1 MARKTTVSRNGVNDL
16 NLRKIRYELGDMIA
30 QYLIDDE
37 SGQVSLALLP
47 EGMQDAYDERRY
59 LTDTYEYVHAPFRV
73 PAWSAGHLCHLA
85 LGGFPQST
93 GAGGG
98 TMKHGPVCDLLKLE
112 DHRSEQK
119 DGMLIVT
126 TTLAAA
132 ERFAVVHT
140 LTWRE
145 GEQGVEMR
153 SEFINRSN
161 ETMMLDML
169 TSFSLD
175 NLSPFDQDVSADRLV
190 LHRWHGGW
198 SLEGKHITDS
208 VEKLN
213 LDRAW
218 HPAFAESERFG
229 CVGAYTTK
237 RYFPM
242 AAVEDTISGV
252 TWAAQLSCGS
262 SWQMELSRIHDGY
275 SFSGGI
281 ADFEFGHW
289 RKSVAPGETFASTT
303 AYVTVAKAA
312 AALATQRL
320 VRMHRR
326 HRTDRPPCE
335 ADLPVVFNEWCT
347 SWGFPTE
354 KEILDI
360 AERLNGLPV
369 RYIVID
375 AGWSEAEVHFLGQ
388 SGNGD
393 WILDRKSFPSGLKA
407 LSQKLAPMGLK
418 LGIWFEFE
426 VTTRGARV
434 FEKDYDAMHLKR
446 DGHVIFTGNDRTFW
460 DFRKPEVI
468 EYLTEKVI
476 HFLRDNQIGYLK
488 VDYNGDP
495 GATCDGAESGGEGIR
510 QQMLAVQTFFRKMRE
525 MLPELVIENCSSG
538 GHRLEPAMMNITSMS
553 SFSDAHESSCFPYI
567 AANVHELFLP
577 EQSQIWAVLWD
588 DMSRA
593 FMEYRLCAGFLGR
606 ICLSG
611 GLDRLHDW
619 QMDVV
624 REALAFY
631 QKVKH
636 IIKDGVSERTYACSH
651 NMYKPTGAQAV
662 VRRGDNGDVLVVAH
676 SFELN
681 APKTFDVAIPSGLK
695 LADSFGAVRGVTLH
709 EDRLTITFDNSF
721 NALALFMTPEA
732 GKK

>member
-1 MARKTTVSRNGVNDL
+1 MNDL

-59 LTDTYEYVHAPFRV
+59 LTDTYEYAHAPFRV

-242 AAVEDTISGV
+242 AAVEDTKSGV

-289 RKSVAPGETFASTT
+289 RKAVAPGETFASTT

-312 AALATQRL
+312 AALTTQRL

-326 HRTDRPPCE
+326 HRSDRPACE

-434 FEKDYDAMHLKR
+434 FEKDYDAMHLTR

-510 QQMLAVQTFFRKMRE
+510 QQMLAVQAFFRKMHE

-636 IIKDGVSERTYACSH
+636 IIKDGTSERTYACSH

-709 EDRLTITFDNSF
+709 EDRLTITFDDSF
-721 NALALFMTPEA
+721 NALALFMTPES

>member
-1 MARKTTVSRNGVNDL
+1 MK
-16 NLRKIRYELGDMIA
+16 LRKIRYALGDMTA
-30 QYLIDDE
+30 QYLVDDE

-47 EGMQDAYDERRY
+47 MGMEDKYDERRY
-59 LTDTYEYVHAPFRV
+59 WVDTYEYSHATFRI
-73 PAWSAGHLCHLA
+73 PGWSAGHLCHLA
-85 LGGFPQST
+85 LGGYPQST

-98 TMKHGPVCDLLKLE
+98 TMKHGPVCDLLALE
-112 DHRSEQK
+112 SQTSEEK
-119 DGMLIVT
+119 DGMLTVT
-126 TTLAAA
+126 TTLAAK
-132 ERFAVVHT
+132 EGFAVVHT

-145 GEQGVEMR
+145 GEQGVEMKSTFVNR
-153 SEFINRSN
+153 SEESL
-161 ETMMLDML
+161 MLDML

-175 NLSPFDQDVSADRLV
+175 NLSPFDTDVSADRLV

-198 SLEGKHITDS
+198 SIEGKHVTDS

-218 HPAFAESERFG
+218 HPGFAESERFG
-229 CVGAYTTK
+229 CVGAYPTK
-237 RYFPM
+237 RFFPM
-242 AAVEDTISGV
+242 AAVEDTVSGV
-252 TWAAQLSCGS
+252 TWAAQMACMS

-289 RKSVAPGETFASTT
+289 RKAVAPGESFESTT
-303 AYVTVAKAA
+303 AFVTVAKASA
-312 AALATQRL
+312 DQATQRL

-326 HRTDRPPCE
+326 HRADRPACE
-335 ADLPVVFNEWCT
+335 ADMPVIFNEWCT

-360 AERLNGLPV
+360 AAKIQGLPV
-369 RYIVID
+369 KYIVID
-375 AGWSEAEVHFLGQ
+375 AGWSEAEIHFLGQ

-407 LSQKLAPMGLK
+407 LSEKLKPMGLK

-434 FEKDYDAMHLKR
+434 FEKDYDHLHLQR
-446 DGHVIFTGNDRTFW
+446 DGKVIYTGNDRSFW

-476 HFLRDNQIGYLK
+476 HFLRDNDIGYLK

-495 GATCDGAESGGEGIR
+495 GATCDGAESGGEAIR
-510 QQMLAVQTFFRKMRE
+510 QQMQAVQNFFKKMHE
-525 MLPELVIENCSSG
+525 MLPDLVIENCSSG

-553 SFSDAHESSCFPYI
+553 SFSDAHESSCFPYV

-577 EQSQIWAVLWD
+577 EQSQIWSVLWD
-588 DMSRA
+588 DMDKD
-593 FMEYRLCAGFLGR
+593 FLTYRLSAGFLGR

-619 QMDVV
+619 QMDIV

-636 IIKDGVSERTYACSH
+636 IIRDGVSTRTYACSH
-651 NMYKPTGAQAV
+651 NMYKPTGAQAL
-662 VRRGDNGDVLVVAH
+662 VRQGDNGDVMVVAH
-676 SFELN
+676 SFELS
-681 APKTFDVAIPSGLK
+681 APKTFDVAIPAGM
-695 LADSFGAVRGVTLH
+695 DITGSFGDISVVH
-709 EDRLTITFDNSF
+709 KHDDHLTITFERSF
-721 NALALFMTPEA
+721 NGFVLLLE
-732 GKK
+732 KKD

>member
-1 MARKTTVSRNGVNDL
+1 MNDL

-47 EGMQDAYDERRY
+47 DGMKDSYDERRY
-59 LTDTYEYVHAPFRV
+59 LTDTYEYTHAPFRV

-119 DGMLIVT
+119 DGTLIVT
-126 TTLAAA
+126 TTFAAA
-132 ERFAVVHT
+132 EGFAVVHT

-153 SEFINRSN
+153 SEFINRSK
-161 ETMMLDML
+161 ETIMLDML

-175 NLSPFDQDVSADRLV
+175 NLSPFDQDVSVDRLV

-242 AAVEDTISGV
+242 AAVEDTKSGV

-289 RKSVAPGETFASTT
+289 CKAVAPGETFPSTT
-303 AYVTVAKAA
+303 AFVTVAKAA

-326 HRTDRPPCE
+326 HRADRPACE

-360 AERLNGLPV
+360 AERLRGLPV

-375 AGWSEAEVHFLGQ
+375 AGWSEADVHFLGQ

-434 FEKDYDAMHLKR
+434 FEKDYDAMHLTR

-468 EYLTEKVI
+468 EYLTRKVI

-510 QQMLAVQTFFRKMRE
+510 QQMLAVQAFFRKMHE

-538 GHRLEPAMMNITSMS
+538 GHRLEPALMNITSMS

-636 IIKDGVSERTYACSH
+636 IIKDGVSVRTYACSH
-651 NMYKPTGAQAV
+651 NMYKPTGTQAV

-695 LADSFGAVRGVTLH
+695 LSDSFGAMRGVTLH
-709 EDRLTITFDNSF
+709 EDRLTITFDDSF
-721 NALALFMTPEA
+721 KALALFMTPES
-732 GKK
+732 KKK